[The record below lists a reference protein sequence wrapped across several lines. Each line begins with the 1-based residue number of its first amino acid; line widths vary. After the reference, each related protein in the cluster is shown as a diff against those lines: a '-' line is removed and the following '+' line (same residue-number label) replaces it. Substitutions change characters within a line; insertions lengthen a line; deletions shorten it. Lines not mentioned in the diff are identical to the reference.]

1 MGKQK
6 QIAEAQEQIAEAE
19 DSMEEDD
26 SFFKAID
33 VDAGP
38 SDSELKRKEE
48 KGARD
53 NKKRQDEIN
62 EKIKN
67 GEELSCFDKLEPD
80 KYGYFKSSE
89 WTKCDQEERAARIE
103 KQKQSAEAQDSMA
116 DDDSFFKAI
125 DVDAGPSDSEL
136 KRKEEKGARENKKRQ
151 DKINEKIKN
160 GEELSCFDKLEPDK
174 YGMFKSSEWSKCDQ
188 EERAALQEKQ
198 KQ

>member
-1 MGKQK
+1 MGELRRKEEKGARDDKRRQDMINEKIKNGEELSCFDKLEPDKYGMFKSSEWSKCDQEERAAIKEKQK
-6 QIAEAQEQIAEAE
+6 QIAEAQ

-67 GEELSCFDKLEPD
+67 GEELICFDKLEPD

-103 KQKQSAEAQDSMA
+103 KQKQSAEEKDSME

-125 DVDAGPSDSEL
+125 DVDAGP
-136 KRKEEKGARENKKRQ
+136 
-151 DKINEKIKN
+151 
-160 GEELSCFDKLEPDK
+160 
-174 YGMFKSSEWSKCDQ
+174 
-188 EERAALQEKQ
+188 
-198 KQ
+198 

>member
-1 MGKQK
+1 MGEERAARIEKQK
-6 QIAEAQEQIAEAE
+6 QSAEAQDSMEDDDSFFKAIDVDAGPSDSELKRREEKGARDNKRRQDMINEKIKNGEELSCFDKLEPDKYGMFKSSEWSKCDQEERAAIKEKQQQIAEAQ

-67 GEELSCFDKLEPD
+67 GEE
-80 KYGYFKSSE
+80 
-89 WTKCDQEERAARIE
+89 
-103 KQKQSAEAQDSMA
+103 
-116 DDDSFFKAI
+116 
-125 DVDAGPSDSEL
+125 
-136 KRKEEKGARENKKRQ
+136 
-151 DKINEKIKN
+151 
-160 GEELSCFDKLEPDK
+160 
-174 YGMFKSSEWSKCDQ
+174 
-188 EERAALQEKQ
+188 
-198 KQ
+198 